1 MTVRRARNPGKV
13 LTQQFGD
20 NWIGLFIF
28 YFGWRLIGMFLEYEH
43 EDLQT
48 LRQQQDKLALDLQ
61 KTQQQLQE
69 TQHKL
74 SFLVERN
81 PLGIIQWNTA
91 FEVEEWNQGAE
102 SIFGYSKQ
110 EALNRHAVELIVP
123 GNAREYFNQIMT
135 PLLKQEGGVRS
146 SNENFRKDGTVITC
160 EWYSTRLTDFEGNI
174 IGVLSIVEDITSRK
188 NIEAALICSEAR
200 FKKLAANVPGM
211 IYQFRLA
218 PDGTTSFPYV
228 SEGSRE
234 IYGIEPEEAQKN
246 AGLLTEAVYIEDKSS
261 FLESVAISA
270 QTLENWDWQ
279 GRMFSQTGELKWV
292 RGISRPELQSNGS
305 ILWDGLLIDISEHQ
319 QALLDLEQ
327 LNKELEHRV
336 EERTV
341 ELQQSQQLLKLVFDT
356 LPQRVFWKDKNH
368 TYLGCNQKFALD
380 VGLSSPDEVIGKD
393 DFDLFGNDI
402 AHLHRTNDSFAIK
415 NNLPK
420 INYEEAQPK
429 EDGTCVWLR
438 KNKIPLCNLQ
448 GDVIG
453 VFGSYEDITL
463 EKQAQE
469 ALRESEAKF
478 RSFVE
483 NSNYLIYSQSL
494 EGILSYLSPNAT
506 DIIGYEPEEL
516 IGKSFVPFV
525 HLDDLSTFQQFLN
538 KVINTGNK
546 QAGLEFR
553 FQTKNSTWCW
563 MRASTSPIKNADG
576 DVIGFQ
582 GMINDITERKQA
594 EITLQKSLKELAD
607 IKFALD
613 QSSIIAI
620 TNNQGLIEYVNDKFT
635 QISQYQA
642 EELIGKTHKI
652 INSGHHGKAFFQ
664 DMWKTISQ
672 GKVWKGEIKNR
683 AKDGTYYWVDTT
695 IVPLLDAQNQPQQY
709 IAIRNDITPR
719 KQAEAELTKQTKEL
733 EQTLNEL
740 KCTQLQLI
748 QSEKMSSLGQL
759 VAGVAH
765 EINNPVN
772 FIFGNLKHAYQYTQN
787 LLKIIDL
794 YQTYYPEPISEIQEE
809 SEKIDL
815 EFLLE
820 DLPKLYSS
828 MTVGATRIRE
838 IVASL
843 RTFSR
848 LDEADLKTA
857 DIHEGIDSTLMILE
871 HRLKSKPD
879 RPNITVIKEYGD
891 LPLVECYCGQLN
903 QVFMNI
909 LVNAIDAVEENYKQE
924 DNQQRKPTIYINTQI
939 TTSNQIIIRIIDNGI
954 GMSEE
959 VRQKLFDPFYTTKP
973 VGKGTGMG
981 LSISYQIITDRHGGS
996 LRCISSPEKG
1006 AEFVIEIPVQQN
1018 QIL

>member
-1 MTVRRARNPGKV
+1 
-13 LTQQFGD
+13 
-20 NWIGLFIF
+20 
-28 YFGWRLIGMFLEYEH
+28 MFSEYEH
-43 EDLQT
+43 GDLT
-48 LRQQQDKLALDLQ
+48 TWRQQQDKLALDLQ
-61 KTQQQLQE
+61 KAQQTLQE

-81 PLGIIQWNTA
+81 PLAIIQWNTA
-91 FEVEEWNQGAE
+91 FEVEDWNPAAE

-123 GNAREYFNQIMT
+123 GSAKEYVNQIMIA
-135 PLLKQEGGVRS
+135 LLKQEGGVRS
-146 SNENFRKDGTVITC
+146 SNENFRKDGTIITC
-160 EWYSTRLTDFEGNI
+160 QWYNTKLTDFQGNI

-188 NIEAALICSEAR
+188 NIEAALISSEAR

-246 AGLLTEAVYIEDKSS
+246 AGLLTEAVYLEDKSS
-261 FLESVAISA
+261 FLESVAVSA

-279 GRMFSQTGELKWV
+279 GRIFSQTGKLKWV

-305 ILWDGLLIDISEHQ
+305 ILWDGLLIDISERQ
-319 QALLDLEQ
+319 QALLDLEHF
-327 LNKELEHRV
+327 NKELEHRI

-356 LPQRVFWKDKNH
+356 LPQRVFWKDKNSK
-368 TYLGCNQKFALD
+368 YLGCNQKFALD
-380 VGLSSPDEVIGKD
+380 VGISSPDEIIGKD
-393 DFDLFGNDI
+393 DFDLFENAI
-402 AHLHRTNDSFAIK
+402 AHLHRTNDNFAIK
-415 NNLPK
+415 KNLPK
-420 INYEEAQPK
+420 INFEEAQPK

-438 KNKIPLCNLQ
+438 KNKIPLCNLE

-483 NSNYLIYSQSL
+483 NSNYLIYSHSL
-494 EGILSYLSPNAT
+494 EGIFSYLSPNAT

-516 IGKSFVPFV
+516 IGKSFAHFV
-525 HLDDLSTFQQFLN
+525 DLDDLLTIQQFFN
-538 KVINTGNK
+538 KIINTGNK
-546 QAGLEFR
+546 QTGLEFR
-553 FQTKNSTWCW
+553 FKTKNRTWCW
-563 MRASTSPIKNADG
+563 MKASTSPIKNADG

-582 GMINDITERKQA
+582 GMINDITERKLTREKLLRISKA
-594 EITLQKSLKELAD
+594 VESASDAIIIADPKGNSVYHNTAFIEMFGYTVDELNAAGD
-607 IKFALD
+607 
-613 QSSIIAI
+613 SSIIYTSKIDAMQVFKNI
-620 TNNQGLIEYVNDKFT
+620 EIGESWRGEISMNHKNGSIVLVELKADVIKDEAAKIIGLIGIHT
-635 QISQYQA
+635 
-642 EELIGKTHKI
+642 
-652 INSGHHGKAFFQ
+652 
-664 DMWKTISQ
+664 
-672 GKVWKGEIKNR
+672 
-683 AKDGTYYWVDTT
+683 
-695 IVPLLDAQNQPQQY
+695 
-709 IAIRNDITPR
+709 DITER

-772 FIFGNLKHAYQYTQN
+772 FIFGNLEHAYQYTQN

-794 YQTYYPEPISEIQEE
+794 YQTHYPEPILEIQEE
-809 SEKIDL
+809 AFEIDL

-820 DLPKLYSS
+820 DLPRLYSS
-828 MTVGATRIRE
+828 MTVGANRIRE

-848 LDEADLKTA
+848 LDEADLKAA

-871 HRLKSKPD
+871 HRLKCKPD
-879 RPNITVIKEYGD
+879 RPNITVIKEYSD
-891 LPLVECYCGQLN
+891 LPLVECYAGQLN

-909 LVNAIDAVEENYKQE
+909 LANAIDAIEENYKQE
-924 DNQQRKPTIYINTQI
+924 DNQQRKPTIHIKTQI
-939 TTSNQIIIRIIDNGI
+939 ITSNQIIIRIKDNGI
-954 GMSEE
+954 GISEE

-996 LRCISSPEKG
+996 LQCISSPGKG
-1006 AEFVIEIPVQQN
+1006 AEFVIEIPIQQKK
-1018 QIL
+1018 I